1 MVLADWV
8 LFVALT
14 KTLTNQAKNKAD
26 HLKSKL
32 FGYPALYF
40 KVLKILLC
48 NSYAQLYI
56 HIFEKAHV
64 CIMHICTQES
74 QWTNNIALL

>member
-56 HIFEKAHV
+56 HMFEKAHV
-64 CIMHICTQES
+64 YIMHVCIQGS
-74 QWTNNIALL
+74 RWTNNVVLL